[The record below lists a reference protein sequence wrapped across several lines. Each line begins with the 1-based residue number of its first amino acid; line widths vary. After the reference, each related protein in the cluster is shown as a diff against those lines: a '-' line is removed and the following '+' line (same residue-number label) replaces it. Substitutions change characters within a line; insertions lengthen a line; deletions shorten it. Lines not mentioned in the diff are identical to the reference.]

1 MVWFSSTQIDADP
14 YAAGKFGAPAYI
26 LSALGIKNV
35 IESEEE
41 WPTVGWETIA
51 KSNPSMIVAAKL
63 DRRRYPADDIAVKHQ
78 FLESDAVTKLMPA
91 VSGGHVFDMDAQS
104 MSTSLRVIE
113 GIETLAADIAASDLN
128 K

>member
-1 MVWFSSTQIDADP
+1 
-14 YAAGKFGAPAYI
+14 
-26 LSALGIKNV
+26 
-35 IESEEE
+35 
-41 WPTVGWETIA
+41 
-51 KSNPSMIVAAKL
+51 
-63 DRRRYPADDIAVKHQ
+63 
-78 FLESDAVTKLMPA
+78 MPA